1 MSLESATISRYIS
14 PSCASSCTPLSP
26 QEHNVVLVQV
36 ARLQDVPGVK
46 TCCIRGKYDL
56 PHVIKKTR

>member
-1 MSLESATISRYIS
+1 M
-14 PSCASSCTPLSP
+14 SP
-26 QEHNVVLVQV
+26 QEHNVVLVKV